1 MKPIRI
7 DDFHWLDS
15 NYQCGNLQYEVQSL
29 IKAAENLEEFDLPLA
44 AVNMNHAICNN
55 TLTSFLYH
63 WKRVE
68 KADLSYPIILDSSGY
83 ICDGWHRVAKAI
95 LQGKTTIKAK
105 RLEVM
110 PEPFKI

>member
-1 MKPIRI
+1 MKPIKI

-15 NYQCGNLQYEVQSL
+15 NYQGGEKVYDVQDL
-29 IKAAENLEEFDLPLA
+29 IKAAADLEEFDLPLA
-44 AVNMNHAICNN
+44 GVSMNHPICQP

-68 KADLSYPIILDSSGY
+68 KADLQYPVIIDSSGY

-95 LQGKTTIKAK
+95 LEGRTTIKAK

-110 PEPFKI
+110 PEPYKS